1 MSKQPKSIVDQI
13 LLQSEAI
20 LAADR
25 ERDLGTLKTIG
36 TSLDALLQK
45 AYWEHPEMLRLPRV
59 RAAKAVVSR
68 LKRALYIQR
77 PRSPEVSGGAWGQ
90 GRRR

>member
-1 MSKQPKSIVDQI
+1 MSKTPYSIVDQI

-20 LAADR
+20 LVADQ
-25 ERDLGTLKTIG
+25 ERNLGKLKTIG
-36 TSLDALLQK
+36 SSLSDLLDK
-45 AYWEHPEMLRLPRV
+45 AYWEHPEILGYPRV
-59 RAAKAVVSR
+59 RAAKVVVSR

-77 PRSPEVSGGAWGQ
+77 RRPIEVSGGAYGL

>member
-1 MSKQPKSIVDQI
+1 MSKTPHSIVDQI

-20 LAADR
+20 LIADR
-25 ERDLGTLKTIG
+25 ERNLGQLKAIG
-36 TSLDALLQK
+36 SSLSNLLDK
-45 AYWEHPEMLRLPRV
+45 AYWEHPEMFWLPRV

-68 LKRALYIQR
+68 LKRALYIHR
-77 PRSPEVSGGAWGQ
+77 HPPREISGGAYGM